1 MSCDTSV
8 RRILRASK
16 RFRSTKGASKARRD
30 HINGEIRIMRAL
42 LPISAEDQERLSYLH
57 SMSLICTYV
66 RKSVLLTGV
75 HEDGGGASPLY
86 ESFLQ
91 ALPGF
96 IVALTRDGKLV
107 YVSENVPEYLGL
119 SMVDVLQGD
128 TFYDMMDSRD
138 AEAARL
144 ILRERGVSAERGFVC
159 RMHTSKAFRLQY
171 GSCCSMLVRG
181 RFQDGPPNA
190 ALFVALCTPT
200 VNRLKDSELLS
211 ASACFQ
217 TLHGPDMRLTHAPY
231 SVLFHLGFSAEELI
245 GRSWYELLH
254 PDDLTLAAGCHR
266 LLIGDDGDASGEM
279 LIRLQCKDLSWIC
292 LYVCASMDGARE
304 SIACTNHVISEA
316 EAVYLKDKLYGSALT
331 SQTVC
336 GAPESRRPVRS
347 AKTTRET
354 LGRSSETSDVQRSVG
369 TDAELRSASL
379 AVVEQPAFF
388 STPPYSPTSSHS
400 SDFLSDGYGAFEQ
413 LADGFCPSQAF
424 PRPFSDPSCAV
435 SPVSLPDAH
444 LVPVYRPV
452 LDVCEGASDCVLHPE
467 DFGVFALPQDGGPL
481 TPEPSPTAD
490 GRFLYSETERA
501 EIGTL
506 ACQIRSLASSFD
518 AYGATHRPQPDGA
531 LCWPPASEPLLDETV
546 IDSILRD
553 LISAKEPDCAWN
565 RSGVGASSAEPGVCR
580 QTNGEPRRLHQCV
593 YGGDRTAF

>member
-1 MSCDTSV
+1 MSVGCDTSV
-8 RRILRASK
+8 RRILRASQ

-30 HINGEIRIMRAL
+30 HINGEIRSMRAL

-66 RKSVLLTGV
+66 RKSVLLKGV
-75 HEDGGGASPLY
+75 HQDTGAVSPLW

-107 YVSENVPEYLGL
+107 YVSENVSEYLGL

-138 AEAARL
+138 AEAVKVV
-144 ILRERGVSAERGFVC
+144 LREQDVSAERSFVC
-159 RMHTSKAFRLQY
+159 RMHSSKALRLQY
-171 GSCCSMLVRG
+171 SSCCSMLVRG
-181 RFQDGPPNA
+181 RFQDGPPDA

-200 VNRLKDSELLS
+200 VNRLKDSELLR

-217 TLHGPDMRLTHAPY
+217 TLHRPDMRLTHAPY

-254 PDDLTLAAGCHR
+254 PDDLTLAARCHR
-266 LLIGDDGDASGEM
+266 TLTGDDGAADGEM
-279 LIRLQCKDLSWIC
+279 LVRLLCKDLSWIW
-292 LYVCASMDGARE
+292 LYICVTIDRAGE
-304 SIACTNHVISEA
+304 VITCTNHVISEA
-316 EAVYLKDKLYGSALT
+316 EAVYLKDKL
-331 SQTVC
+331 SQ
-336 GAPESRRPVRS
+336 RPVLS
-347 AKTTRET
+347 AQRPREREP
-354 LGRSSETSDVQRSVG
+354 LRRSSETSDCSGG
-369 TDAELRSASL
+369 TDGELRSASL
-379 AVVEQPAFF
+379 AVREQPAF

-400 SDFLSDGYGAFEQ
+400 SDFLSDGYGALEQ

-424 PRPFSDPSCAV
+424 SDPSCAV
-435 SPVSLPDAH
+435 PPVCLLDAH
-444 LVPVYRPV
+444 LVPVFRPA
-452 LDVCEGASDCVLHPE
+452 LDVCEVAADCVLHPE
-467 DFGVFALPQDGGPL
+467 VFGVFPLPHEGDLL
-481 TPEPSPTAD
+481 TPEASPTAD

-506 ACQIRSLASSFD
+506 ARQIRSLASSFD
-518 AYGATHRPQPDGA
+518 AYSTPRHLQPDGA
-531 LCWPPASEPLLDETV
+531 LCWPPEPLLDQTV

-553 LISAKEPDCAWN
+553 LVSAKEPDCVWS
-565 RSGVGASSAEPGVCR
+565 RSAVAAFSAEHSIGA
-580 QTNGEPRRLHQCV
+580 QQCV
-593 YGGDRTAF
+593 YGGNQTAL

>member
-1 MSCDTSV
+1 MSVGCDTSV
-8 RRILRASK
+8 RRILRASQ

-30 HINGEIRIMRAL
+30 HINGEIRSMRAL

-66 RKSVLLTGV
+66 RKSVLLKGKDDHTRADLCSADETVSV
-75 HEDGGGASPLY
+75 HTHLSSPLW

-107 YVSENVPEYLGL
+107 YVSENVSEYLGL

-138 AEAARL
+138 AEAVKVV
-144 ILRERGVSAERGFVC
+144 LREQDVSAERSFVC
-159 RMHTSKAFRLQY
+159 RMHSSKALRLQY
-171 GSCCSMLVRG
+171 SSCCSMLVRG
-181 RFQDGPPNA
+181 RFQDGPPDA

-200 VNRLKDSELLS
+200 VNRLKDSELLR

-217 TLHGPDMRLTHAPY
+217 TLHRPDMRLTHAPY

-254 PDDLTLAAGCHR
+254 PDDLTLAARCHR
-266 LLIGDDGDASGEM
+266 TLNDGAADGEM
-279 LIRLQCKDLSWIC
+279 LVRLLCKDLSWIW
-292 LYVCASMDGARE
+292 LYICVTIDRAGE
-304 SIACTNHVISEA
+304 VITCTNH
-316 EAVYLKDKLYGSALT
+316 
-331 SQTVC
+331 
-336 GAPESRRPVRS
+336 RP
-347 AKTTRET
+347 REREP
-354 LGRSSETSDVQRSVG
+354 LRRSSETSDCSGG
-369 TDAELRSASL
+369 TDGELRSASL
-379 AVVEQPAFF
+379 AVREQPAF

-400 SDFLSDGYGAFEQ
+400 SDFLSDGYGALEQ

-424 PRPFSDPSCAV
+424 SDPSCAV
-435 SPVSLPDAH
+435 PPVCLLDAH
-444 LVPVYRPV
+444 LVPVFRPA
-452 LDVCEGASDCVLHPE
+452 LDVCEVAADCVLHPE
-467 DFGVFALPQDGGPL
+467 VFGVFPLPHEGDLL
-481 TPEPSPTAD
+481 TPEASPTAD

-506 ACQIRSLASSFD
+506 ARQIRSLASSFD
-518 AYGATHRPQPDGA
+518 AYSTPRHLQPDGA
-531 LCWPPASEPLLDETV
+531 LCWPPEPLLDQTV

-553 LISAKEPDCAWN
+553 LVSAKEPDCVWS
-565 RSGVGASSAEPGVCR
+565 RSAVAAFSAEHSIGA
-580 QTNGEPRRLHQCV
+580 QQCV
-593 YGGDRTAF
+593 YGGNQTAL